1 MIRSLVLWIFIG
13 VINTLIWVTVILLVS
28 LFSHNGRKAHFYSAV
43 PWSKII
49 LWGTG
54 VRVEINGLNKVDQDK
69 PYVYIPNHLSFFDI
83 FALLAYLPVDFKF
96 IFKHEIMR
104 VPILGWAMRKAGYIS
119 IDRSSP
125 AKARHS
131 FKQAVDMIKNGTSL
145 VIFAEG
151 TRSKDGHLQPL
162 KRGAFQLAI
171 SSGSQIVPVAIKGTN
186 KIMPKG
192 SFKLRKGS
200 ITIQLDRPISTINY
214 KRKTMPDLIERV
226 AACLRK
232 MLEEDG

>member
-13 VINTLIWVTVILLVS
+13 VINTLIWVTVIFLVS

-171 SSGSQIVPVAIKGTN
+171 SSGSPIVPVAIKGTN

-200 ITIQLDRPISTINY
+200 ITIQLGRPISTINY
-214 KRKTMPDLIERV
+214 KRKTMPDLMEKV